1 MWVKI
6 DQHTPGPYS
15 NTGGTL
21 KRFGGHLKSPK
32 KQVTFMYDV
41 AAFNFRALI
50 YTGQP
55 SL

>member
-6 DQHTPGPYS
+6 DQHTQDPYS

-21 KRFGGHLKSPK
+21 KRFGGPLKSPK
-32 KQVTFMYDV
+32 KQVTLMYDV
-41 AAFNFRALI
+41 AVFNFRALI